1 MAPAMLAL
9 RNQLGEVNKGS
20 LILLG
25 NNGAKRGLTDSLH
38 HNIRQKTEE
47 VLRKKLNMLSV
58 FKGDIYI
65 VPGNHDWDDGGRQGF
80 KKVTLLEE
88 YVEEVINREQ
98 DVVVPS
104 NGCPGPYEVQ
114 VREDLVLLFLN
125 TQWWLHEWDKPGPG
139 TGCNMEDE
147 LDFIVQIDDAL
158 KRNIN
163 KKVVV
168 VGHHPLYSNGPT
180 WRIFS
185 RLYACFTPG
194 FRVCLR
200 LVSQT
205 CWWLAGLGRY

>member
-1 MAPAMLAL
+1 MLRIFLYFGLLIVGISCATHKTYYGDGYQQNQPSTSAINYSILFFGGGDKTSDNMAPAMAAL

-47 VLRKKLNMLSV
+47 VLHKKLSMLSA

-104 NGCPGPYEVQ
+104 NGCPGTSEV
-114 VREDLVLLFLN
+114 
-125 TQWWLHEWDKPGPG
+125 
-139 TGCNMEDE
+139 
-147 LDFIVQIDDAL
+147 
-158 KRNIN
+158 
-163 KKVVV
+163 
-168 VGHHPLYSNGPT
+168 NGASYCI
-180 WRIFS
+180 W
-185 RLYACFTPG
+185 
-194 FRVCLR
+194 
-200 LVSQT
+200 
-205 CWWLAGLGRY
+205 